1 MRKILKSWIFLSVL
15 IASPALPQAQMDPVN
30 PTCPLEPNWTAN
42 QEMEITPVEI
52 DGVKVLLAE
61 GVVDIGLPERMKKAL
76 EDNPEA
82 SEIWLRSP
90 GGDARAGNQT
100 GRIIR
105 QADGFMVTRVPQGW
119 TCFSAC
125 NFVFMGGRG
134 RIIDEGGN
142 FMVHMFTM
150 TGDRDAIN
158 YSIESGT
165 ETTVG
170 LISEVEQD
178 SAKLAAEDIIFMI
191 RMGVSIKLLTEIMYE
206 QKAVATEN
214 SIDQSTRRCLT
225 KQEAEYYEVANV
237 SE

>member
-1 MRKILKSWIFLSVL
+1 MRTIIKSWILLFAI
-15 IASPALPQAQMDPVN
+15 IATPALPQSKMDPVN
-30 PTCPLEPNWTAN
+30 PTCPMDPNWTAN
-42 QEMEITPVEI
+42 QEMVITPVEI

-61 GVVDIGLPERMKKAL
+61 GVVDVGLPARMKKAL
-76 EDNPEA
+76 ADNPNA

-90 GGDARAGNQT
+90 GGDARAGNET

-105 QADGFMVTRVPQGW
+105 QADGFIVTRVPQGW

-165 ETTVG
+165 DTTVG

-178 SAKLAAEDIIFMI
+178 SAKLAAEDIIFLI

-206 QKAVATEN
+206 QKAVATED
-214 SIDQSTRRCLT
+214 SLDKSTRRCLS

-237 SE
+237 TE